1 MNESEPAASVAS
13 QALSADSGSVQAADD
28 ASAPLQIDLASDT
41 LAGDVLAQ
49 GDDAGDLG
57 DLHAALV
64 SLSSD
69 TFAYLDVALDHLTAS
84 ADLFDVPGIDFDDLP
99 HDDTVA

>member
-1 MNESEPAASVAS
+1 MNESEPPAHLPD
-13 QALSADSGSVQAADD
+13 QALPAESVSAQAADPTL
-28 ASAPLQIDLASDT
+28 APLQADLASDM
-41 LAGDVLAQ
+41 LVGDVLAQ
-49 GDDAGDLG
+49 GDAAYDAG

-64 SLSSD
+64 SLSTD